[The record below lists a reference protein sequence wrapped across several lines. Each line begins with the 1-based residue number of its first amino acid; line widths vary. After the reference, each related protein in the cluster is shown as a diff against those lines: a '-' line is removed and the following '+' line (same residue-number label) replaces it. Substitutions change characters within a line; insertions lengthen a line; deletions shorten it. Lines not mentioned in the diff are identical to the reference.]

1 MQITSREQFKNYI
14 LRNNGYPV
22 IKVNVSE
29 EQLEDRIDEAVDY
42 WNQYHNEGTIQ
53 MWLKQRVTASEI
65 HVVEDF
71 KEIPIDLIKG
81 LDSGAVAKVSTAM
94 SGKDKVFNRTILCYG
109 LKENSFKAGEK
120 IQVGDKTF
128 TIENSVD
135 AIKQGIIDTH
145 RVKMPPWVIGVTQ
158 IIPFHETSSSE
169 DLLSLQSQI
178 KINIFDIFDLT
189 STSLIYYEQMMEHLS
204 LLNFELNARPSFDF
218 NRHEGYVYPTCNWG
232 VDIKEG
238 DYILLRVYR
247 MLDPMKVPEI
257 WNNTWLKRYA
267 TVLVKKNWAVNLK
280 KYSGIQLAGGTTLN
294 GSEMYTE
301 AVQEQKELEEELMRD
316 MPPSAFFIG

>member
-1 MQITSREQFKNYI
+1 MQITTREQFKTYV

-22 IKVNVSE
+22 IKVNVSDD
-29 EQLEDRIDEAVDY
+29 QLEDRIDEAVDY

-53 MWLKQRVTASEI
+53 MWMKQQVTASEI

-71 KEIPIDLIKG
+71 EEIPIEKIVG
-81 LDSGAVAKVSTAM
+81 TESGATAQVSRLM
-94 SGKDKVFNRTILCYG
+94 QGKKNFNKTIFCYG
-109 LKENSFKAGEK
+109 VKENSFKAGEK
-120 IQVGDKTF
+120 ITVGDKTF
-128 TIENSVD
+128 TIEDSETAVVR
-135 AIKQGIIDTH
+135 GIIDTH
-145 RVKMPPWVIGVTQ
+145 AIKMPNWVIGVTQ
-158 IIPFHETSSSE
+158 IVPFHETSSSE

-204 LLNFELNARPSFDF
+204 LLNYELNARPSFDF
-218 NRHEGYVYPTCNWG
+218 NRHEGNVYPLCNWG
-232 VDIKEG
+232 IDIHEG

-247 MLDPMKVPEI
+247 MLDPSQVPEI